1 MKTRLASDPT
11 HDSSYEE
18 TTEYRGITMRV
29 TASVPARINI
39 IGEHT
44 DHFGGLSLTFSS
56 QHSLELTATH
66 REGGSRG
73 NQTVTSL
80 WEAAGGWS
88 ADLDVDSSIPIG
100 AGLSSSAALCVAIV
114 MCSQRNIDPME
125 ISLEAQRI
133 ENQVLRSNC
142 GLMDQISITHSKEG
156 LATLLD
162 FSRMSI
168 ENFRIPDDWRFKLVD
183 TGIRRNLSE
192 TKYSSSEI
200 KMEIKRIHA
209 KEESARV
216 RKALTSDVGALGSI
230 LNESHASMS
239 DNIRASTPEIDNMVK
254 EIQSTAGV
262 LGARLMGGGY
272 GGMILALVE
281 GENALPGEILV
292 SSGPAFLQETL

>member
-1 MKTRLASDPT
+1 MRL
-11 HDSSYEE
+11 
-18 TTEYRGITMRV
+18 

-56 QHSLELTATH
+56 QHRLELTASP
-66 REGGSRG
+66 REDESRG
-73 NQTVTSL
+73 NQTVVSL

-88 ADLDVDSSIPIG
+88 ADLGVDSNIPIG

-114 MCSQRNIDPME
+114 MCSQNNIDPME
-125 ISLEAQRI
+125 VSLEAQRI
-133 ENQVLRSNC
+133 EHQVLRSNC
-142 GLMDQISITHSKEG
+142 GLMDQLSITHSKEG

-168 ENFRIPDDWRFKLVD
+168 ESFRMPDDWRFKLVD
-183 TGIRRNLSE
+183 TGIRRSLIE
-192 TKYSSSEI
+192 TDYSSSEI
-200 KMEIKRIHA
+200 KIETRRTHS

-216 RKALTSDVGALGSI
+216 MTALSCDARTLGDI
-230 LNESHASMS
+230 INESHASIS

-254 EIQSTAGV
+254 EIQSTSGV
-262 LGARLMGGGY
+262 LGARMMGAGY

-281 GENALPGEILV
+281 EEDTLPGELLV
-292 SSGPAFLQETL
+292 SSAPAFLQETL

>member
-1 MKTRLASDPT
+1 
-11 HDSSYEE
+11 
-18 TTEYRGITMRV
+18 MRV

-56 QHSLELTATH
+56 QHRLELTASP
-66 REGGSRG
+66 RDDRSRG
-73 NQTVTSL
+73 DQTVTSL

-88 ADLDVDSSIPIG
+88 ADLDVDSNIPIG

-114 MCSQRNIDPME
+114 MCSQNTVDPME

-133 ENQVLRSNC
+133 ENHVLRSNC
-142 GLMDQISITHSKEG
+142 GLMDQISVTHSKEG

-162 FSRMSI
+162 FSKMSI
-168 ENFRIPDDWRFKLVD
+168 ESFRMPDDWRFKLVD
-183 TGIRRNLSE
+183 TGIRRSLSE
-192 TKYSSSEI
+192 TNYSNSEFKI
-200 KMEIKRIHA
+200 ETRRIHA

-216 RKALTSDVGALGSI
+216 RAALSSDARVLGTI
-230 LNESHASMS
+230 LNESHASIS
-239 DNIRASTPEIDNMVK
+239 DNIRASTPEIDNMGK

-262 LGARLMGGGY
+262 LGARLMGGGF

-281 GENALPGEILV
+281 EEDALPGELLV
-292 SSGPAFLQETL
+292 SSAPAFLQETL

>member
-1 MKTRLASDPT
+1 
-11 HDSSYEE
+11 
-18 TTEYRGITMRV
+18 MRV

-56 QHSLELTATH
+56 QHRLELSATP
-66 REGGSRG
+66 RENGIRG

-88 ADLDVDSSIPIG
+88 ADLVVDSNIPIG

-114 MCSQRNIDPME
+114 MCSQNKIDPME

-142 GLMDQISITHSKEG
+142 GLMDQISITHSTEG

-162 FSRMSI
+162 YSRMSI
-168 ENFRIPDDWRFKLVD
+168 ENFRMPDDWRFKLVD
-183 TGIRRNLSE
+183 TGIRRSLSE
-192 TKYSSSEI
+192 TIYSSPEI
-200 KMEIKRIHA
+200 DIETRRKHA
-209 KEESARV
+209 EEESERV
-216 RKALTSDVGALGSI
+216 RHALSSDARALGGI
-230 LNESHASMS
+230 INASHASIS
-239 DNIRASTPEIDNMVK
+239 DNIRSSTPEIDTMVK
-254 EIQSTAGV
+254 EIQGIAGV
-262 LGARLMGGGY
+262 LGARLMGGGF

-281 GENALPGEILV
+281 EKDALSGELLV
-292 SSGPAFLQETL
+292 SSGSAFLQETL

>member
-1 MKTRLASDPT
+1 
-11 HDSSYEE
+11 
-18 TTEYRGITMRV
+18 MRV

-56 QHSLELTATH
+56 QHRLELTATK
-66 REGGSRG
+66 REGASRG
-73 NQTVTSL
+73 DQPVISL

-114 MCSQRNIDPME
+114 MCSRNKNGPME

-168 ENFRIPDDWRFKLVD
+168 DRFRMPEDWRFKLVD
-183 TGIRRNLSE
+183 TGIRRSLRE
-192 TKYSSSEI
+192 TNYSTPEI
-200 KMEIKRIHA
+200 SLETRRMHA
-209 KEESARV
+209 EEESARV
-216 RKALTSDVGALGSI
+216 RNALSSDARELGSI
-230 LNESHASMS
+230 LNESHASIS
-239 DNIRASTPEIDNMVK
+239 ENIRASTPEIDNMVK
-254 EIQSTAGV
+254 EIQNTAGV
-262 LGARLMGGGY
+262 LGARLMGGGF

-281 GENALPGEILV
+281 AEDVIPGDLLV
-292 SSGPAFLQETL
+292 SSGPAFIEESL

>member
-1 MKTRLASDPT
+1 
-11 HDSSYEE
+11 
-18 TTEYRGITMRV
+18 MRV

-56 QHSLELTATH
+56 QHRLKLSATP
-66 REGGSRG
+66 REGGIRG

-88 ADLDVDSSIPIG
+88 ADLVVDSNIPIG

-114 MCSQRNIDPME
+114 MCSQNKIDPME

-142 GLMDQISITHSKEG
+142 GLMDQISITHSTEG

-162 FSRMSI
+162 YSRMSI
-168 ENFRIPDDWRFKLVD
+168 ENFRMPDDWRFKLVD
-183 TGIRRNLSE
+183 TGIRRSLSE
-192 TKYSSSEI
+192 TNYSSSEVDI
-200 KMEIKRIHA
+200 ETRRIHA
-209 KEESARV
+209 EEESERV
-216 RKALTSDVGALGSI
+216 RHALSSDARALGGI
-230 LNESHASMS
+230 INESHASIS
-239 DNIRASTPEIDNMVK
+239 DNIRSSTPEIDTMVK
-254 EIQSTAGV
+254 EIQGIAGV
-262 LGARLMGGGY
+262 LGARLMGGGF

-281 GENALPGEILV
+281 EKDALSGELLV
-292 SSGPAFLQETL
+292 SSGSAFLQETL

>member
-1 MKTRLASDPT
+1 
-11 HDSSYEE
+11 
-18 TTEYRGITMRV
+18 MRV

-56 QHSLELTATH
+56 QHRLELTASP
-66 REGGSRG
+66 RDDRSRG
-73 NQTVTSL
+73 DQTVTSL

-88 ADLDVDSSIPIG
+88 ADLDVDSNIPIG

-114 MCSQRNIDPME
+114 MCSQNTVDPME

-133 ENQVLRSNC
+133 ENHVLRSNC
-142 GLMDQISITHSKEG
+142 GLMDQISVTHSKEG

-162 FSRMSI
+162 FSKMSI
-168 ENFRIPDDWRFKLVD
+168 ESFRMPDDWRFKLVD
-183 TGIRRNLSE
+183 TGIRRSLSE
-192 TKYSSSEI
+192 TNYSSSAI
-200 KMEIKRIHA
+200 KIETRRIHA

-216 RKALTSDVGALGSI
+216 RTALTSDARVLGTM
-230 LNESHASMS
+230 LNESHASIS

-262 LGARLMGGGY
+262 LGARLMGGGF

-281 GENALPGEILV
+281 EEDTLPGELLV
-292 SSGPAFLQETL
+292 SSPPAFLQETL

>member
-1 MKTRLASDPT
+1 
-11 HDSSYEE
+11 
-18 TTEYRGITMRV
+18 MRV

-56 QHSLELTATH
+56 QHRLELSATP
-66 REGGSRG
+66 REDGIRG

-88 ADLDVDSSIPIG
+88 ADLVVDSNIPIG

-114 MCSQRNIDPME
+114 MCSQNKIDPME

-162 FSRMSI
+162 YSRMSI
-168 ENFRIPDDWRFKLVD
+168 ENFRMPDDWRFKLVD
-183 TGIRRNLSE
+183 TGIRRSLSE
-192 TKYSSSEI
+192 TNYSSSEVDI
-200 KMEIKRIHA
+200 ETRRIHA
-209 KEESARV
+209 EEESERV
-216 RKALTSDVGALGSI
+216 RHALSSDARALGGI
-230 LNESHASMS
+230 INESHASIS
-239 DNIRASTPEIDNMVK
+239 DNIRSSTPEIDTMVK
-254 EIQSTAGV
+254 EIQGIAGV
-262 LGARLMGGGY
+262 LGARLMGGGF

-281 GENALPGEILV
+281 EKDALSGELLV
-292 SSGPAFLQETL
+292 SSGSAFLQETL

>member
-1 MKTRLASDPT
+1 
-11 HDSSYEE
+11 
-18 TTEYRGITMRV
+18 MRV

-56 QHSLELTATH
+56 QHRLELTASP
-66 REGGSRG
+66 RDDRSRG
-73 NQTVTSL
+73 DQTVTSL

-88 ADLDVDSSIPIG
+88 ADLDVDSNIPIG

-114 MCSQRNIDPME
+114 MCSQNSVDPME

-133 ENQVLRSNC
+133 ENHVLRSNC
-142 GLMDQISITHSKEG
+142 GLMDQISVTHSKEG

-162 FSRMSI
+162 FSKMSI
-168 ENFRIPDDWRFKLVD
+168 ESFRMPDDWRFKLVD
-183 TGIRRNLSE
+183 TGIRRSLSE
-192 TKYSSSEI
+192 TNYSNSEI
-200 KMEIKRIHA
+200 KIETRRIHA

-216 RKALTSDVGALGSI
+216 RAALSSDARLLGAI
-230 LNESHASMS
+230 LNESHASIS

-262 LGARLMGGGY
+262 LGARLMGGGF

-281 GENALPGEILV
+281 EEDTLPGELLV
-292 SSGPAFLQETL
+292 SSPPAFLQETL

>member
-1 MKTRLASDPT
+1 
-11 HDSSYEE
+11 
-18 TTEYRGITMRV
+18 MRV

-56 QHSLELTATH
+56 QHRLELTASP
-66 REGGSRG
+66 RDDRSRG
-73 NQTVTSL
+73 DQTVTSL

-88 ADLDVDSSIPIG
+88 ADLDVDSNIPIG

-114 MCSQRNIDPME
+114 MCSQNTVDPME

-133 ENQVLRSNC
+133 ENHVLRSNC
-142 GLMDQISITHSKEG
+142 GLMDQISVTHSKEG

-162 FSRMSI
+162 FSKMSI
-168 ENFRIPDDWRFKLVD
+168 ESFRMPDDWRFKLVD
-183 TGIRRNLSE
+183 TGIRRSLSE
-192 TKYSSSEI
+192 TNYSSSAI
-200 KMEIKRIHA
+200 KIETRRIHA

-216 RKALTSDVGALGSI
+216 RTALTSDARVLGTI
-230 LNESHASMS
+230 LNESHASIS

-262 LGARLMGGGY
+262 LGARLMGGGF

-281 GENALPGEILV
+281 EEDALPGELLV
-292 SSGPAFLQETL
+292 SSAPAFLQETL

>member
-1 MKTRLASDPT
+1 
-11 HDSSYEE
+11 
-18 TTEYRGITMRV
+18 MRV

-56 QHSLELTATH
+56 QHRLELSATP
-66 REGGSRG
+66 REDGIRG

-88 ADLDVDSSIPIG
+88 ADLVVDSNIPIG

-114 MCSQRNIDPME
+114 MCSQNKIDPME

-142 GLMDQISITHSKEG
+142 GLMDQISITHSTEG

-162 FSRMSI
+162 YSRMSI
-168 ENFRIPDDWRFKLVD
+168 ENFRMPDDWRFKLVD
-183 TGIRRNLSE
+183 TGIRRSLSE
-192 TKYSSSEI
+192 TNYSSSEVDI
-200 KMEIKRIHA
+200 ETRRIHA
-209 KEESARV
+209 EEESERV
-216 RKALTSDVGALGSI
+216 RHALSSDARALGGI
-230 LNESHASMS
+230 INESHASIS
-239 DNIRASTPEIDNMVK
+239 DNIRSSTPEIDTMVR
-254 EIQSTAGV
+254 EIQGIAGV
-262 LGARLMGGGY
+262 LGARLMGGGF

-281 GENALPGEILV
+281 EKDALSGELLV
-292 SSGPAFLQETL
+292 SSDSAFLQETL

>member
-1 MKTRLASDPT
+1 MKVS
-11 HDSSYEE
+11 
-18 TTEYRGITMRV
+18 
-29 TASVPARINI
+29 ASVPARINI

-56 QHSLELTATH
+56 QHRLKLTAST
-66 REGGSRG
+66 REDGRRG
-73 NQTVTSL
+73 NQTVISL

-88 ADLDVDSSIPIG
+88 ADLAVDSNIPIG

-114 MCSQRNIDPME
+114 MCSQNNIDPME

-133 ENQVLRSNC
+133 ENQVLHSNC

-168 ENFRIPDDWRFKLVD
+168 EEFRMPDDWRFKLVD
-183 TGIRRNLSE
+183 TGIRRSLSE
-192 TKYSSSEI
+192 TNYNNTEI
-200 KMEIKRIHA
+200 KIETRRIHA

-216 RKALTSDVGALGSI
+216 RTALSSDAKALGTI
-230 LNESHASMS
+230 LNESHASIR
-239 DNIRASTPEIDNMVK
+239 DNIRASTPEIDNMVN
-254 EIQSTAGV
+254 EIQNTAGV
-262 LGARLMGGGY
+262 LGARLMGGGF

-281 GENALPGEILV
+281 EEDAIPGELLL
-292 SSGPAFLQETL
+292 SSGPAFLQKTL

>member
-1 MKTRLASDPT
+1 
-11 HDSSYEE
+11 
-18 TTEYRGITMRV
+18 MRV

-56 QHSLELTATH
+56 QHRLELSATP
-66 REGGSRG
+66 REDGIRG

-88 ADLDVDSSIPIG
+88 ADLVVDSNIPIG

-114 MCSQRNIDPME
+114 MCSQNKIDPME

-142 GLMDQISITHSKEG
+142 GLMDQISITHSTEG

-162 FSRMSI
+162 YSRMSI
-168 ENFRIPDDWRFKLVD
+168 ENFRMPDDWRFKLVD
-183 TGIRRNLSE
+183 TGIRRSLSE
-192 TKYSSSEI
+192 TNYSSSEI
-200 KMEIKRIHA
+200 DIETRRIHA
-209 KEESARV
+209 EEESERV
-216 RKALTSDVGALGSI
+216 RHALSSDARALGGI
-230 LNESHASMS
+230 INESHASIS
-239 DNIRASTPEIDNMVK
+239 DNIRSSTPEIDTMVK
-254 EIQSTAGV
+254 EIQGIAGV
-262 LGARLMGGGY
+262 LGARLMGGGF

-281 GENALPGEILV
+281 EKDELSGELLV
-292 SSGPAFLQETL
+292 SSGSAFLQETL

>member
-1 MKTRLASDPT
+1 
-11 HDSSYEE
+11 
-18 TTEYRGITMRV
+18 MRV

-56 QHSLELTATH
+56 QHRLELSATP
-66 REGGSRG
+66 REDGIRG

-88 ADLDVDSSIPIG
+88 ADLVVDSNIPIG

-114 MCSQRNIDPME
+114 MCSQNKIDPME

-142 GLMDQISITHSKEG
+142 GLMDQISITHSTEG

-162 FSRMSI
+162 YSRMSV
-168 ENFRIPDDWRFKLVD
+168 EYFRMPDDWRFKLVD
-183 TGIRRNLSE
+183 TGIRRSLSE
-192 TKYSSSEI
+192 TNYSSLEI
-200 KMEIKRIHA
+200 DIETRRIHA
-209 KEESARV
+209 EEESERV
-216 RKALTSDVGALGSI
+216 RHALSSDARALGGI
-230 LNESHASMS
+230 INESHASSS
-239 DNIRASTPEIDNMVK
+239 DNIRSSTPEIDTMVK
-254 EIQSTAGV
+254 EIQGISGV
-262 LGARLMGGGY
+262 LGARLMGGGF

-281 GENALPGEILV
+281 EKDALSGELLV
-292 SSGPAFLQETL
+292 SSGSAFLQETL

>member
-1 MKTRLASDPT
+1 
-11 HDSSYEE
+11 
-18 TTEYRGITMRV
+18 MRV

-56 QHSLELTATH
+56 QHRLELSATP
-66 REGGSRG
+66 REDGIRG

-88 ADLDVDSSIPIG
+88 ADLVVDSNIPIG

-114 MCSQRNIDPME
+114 MCSQNKIDPME

-142 GLMDQISITHSKEG
+142 GLMDQISITHSTEG

-162 FSRMSI
+162 YSRMSI
-168 ENFRIPDDWRFKLVD
+168 ENFRMPDDWRFKLVD
-183 TGIRRNLSE
+183 TGIRRSLSE
-192 TKYSSSEI
+192 TNYSSSEI
-200 KMEIKRIHA
+200 DIETRRIHA
-209 KEESARV
+209 EEESERV
-216 RKALTSDVGALGSI
+216 RHALSSDARALGGI
-230 LNESHASMS
+230 INESHASIS
-239 DNIRASTPEIDNMVK
+239 DNIRSSTPEIDTMVK
-254 EIQSTAGV
+254 EIQGIAGV
-262 LGARLMGGGY
+262 LGARLMGGGF

-281 GENALPGEILV
+281 EKDALSGELLV
-292 SSGPAFLQETL
+292 SSGSAFLQETL

>member
-1 MKTRLASDPT
+1 
-11 HDSSYEE
+11 
-18 TTEYRGITMRV
+18 MRV

-56 QHSLELTATH
+56 QHRLELSATP
-66 REGGSRG
+66 REDGIRG
-73 NQTVTSL
+73 NPTVTSL

-88 ADLDVDSSIPIG
+88 ADLVVDSNIPIG

-114 MCSQRNIDPME
+114 MCSQNKIDPME

-162 FSRMSI
+162 YSRMSI
-168 ENFRIPDDWRFKLVD
+168 ENFRMPDDWRFKLVD
-183 TGIRRNLSE
+183 TGIRRSLSE
-192 TKYSSSEI
+192 TNYSSSEI
-200 KMEIKRIHA
+200 DIETRRIHA
-209 KEESARV
+209 EQESERV
-216 RKALTSDVGALGSI
+216 RHALSSDARALGGI
-230 LNESHASMS
+230 INESHASIS
-239 DNIRASTPEIDNMVK
+239 DNIRSSTPEIDTIVK
-254 EIQSTAGV
+254 EIQGISGV
-262 LGARLMGGGY
+262 LGARLMGGGF

-281 GENALPGEILV
+281 EKDALSGELLV
-292 SSGPAFLQETL
+292 SSGSAFLQETL

>member
-1 MKTRLASDPT
+1 
-11 HDSSYEE
+11 
-18 TTEYRGITMRV
+18 MRV

-56 QHSLELTATH
+56 QHRLELSATP
-66 REGGSRG
+66 REDGIRG

-88 ADLDVDSSIPIG
+88 ADLVVDSNIPIG

-114 MCSQRNIDPME
+114 MCSQNKIDPME

-142 GLMDQISITHSKEG
+142 GLMDQISITHSTEG

-162 FSRMSI
+162 YSRMSI
-168 ENFRIPDDWRFKLVD
+168 ENFRMPDDWRFKLVD
-183 TGIRRNLSE
+183 TGIRRSLSE
-192 TKYSSSEI
+192 TNYSSSEI
-200 KMEIKRIHA
+200 DIETRRIHA
-209 KEESARV
+209 EEESERV
-216 RKALTSDVGALGSI
+216 RHALSSDARALGGI
-230 LNESHASMS
+230 INESHASIS
-239 DNIRASTPEIDNMVK
+239 DNIRSSTPEIDTMVK
-254 EIQSTAGV
+254 EIQGISGV
-262 LGARLMGGGY
+262 LGARLMGGGF

-281 GENALPGEILV
+281 EKDALSGELLV
-292 SSGPAFLQETL
+292 SSGSAFLQETL

>member
-1 MKTRLASDPT
+1 MK
-11 HDSSYEE
+11 
-18 TTEYRGITMRV
+18 V

-56 QHSLELTATH
+56 QHRLELTASH
-66 REGGSRG
+66 REKENSGD
-73 NQTVTSL
+73 QAVISL

-88 ADLDVDSSIPIG
+88 AALDVDSSIPIG

-114 MCSQRNIDPME
+114 MCSQNKVDPME

-133 ENQVLRSNC
+133 ENRVLRSNC

-168 ENFRIPDDWRFKLVD
+168 ESFRMPEDWRFKLVD
-183 TGIRRNLSE
+183 TGIRRSLSD
-192 TKYSSSEI
+192 TNYSSSEVS
-200 KMEIKRIHA
+200 MQTRRIHA
-209 KEESARV
+209 EEESARV
-216 RKALTSDVGALGSI
+216 RIALTSDARALGSI
-230 LNESHASMS
+230 LNESHESIS
-239 DNIRASTPEIDNMVK
+239 DNIRSSTPEIDNMVRAV
-254 EIQSTAGV
+254 QNTAGV
-262 LGARLMGGGY
+262 YGARLMGGGF

-281 GENALPGEILV
+281 EEDAIPGDLLV
-292 SSGPAFLQETL
+292 SSGPAFLQKTL

>member
-1 MKTRLASDPT
+1 
-11 HDSSYEE
+11 
-18 TTEYRGITMRV
+18 MRV

-56 QHSLELTATH
+56 QHRLELTASP
-66 REGGSRG
+66 RDDRSRG
-73 NQTVTSL
+73 DQTVTSL

-88 ADLDVDSSIPIG
+88 ADLDVDSNIPIG

-114 MCSQRNIDPME
+114 MCSQNTVDPME

-133 ENQVLRSNC
+133 ENHVLRSNC
-142 GLMDQISITHSKEG
+142 GLMDQISVTHSKEG

-162 FSRMSI
+162 FSKMSI
-168 ENFRIPDDWRFKLVD
+168 ESFRMPDDWRFKLVD
-183 TGIRRNLSE
+183 TGIRRSLSE
-192 TKYSSSEI
+192 TNYSSSEI
-200 KMEIKRIHA
+200 KIGTRRIHA
-209 KEESARV
+209 KDESARV
-216 RKALTSDVGALGSI
+216 RAALSSDARALGTI
-230 LNESHASMS
+230 LNESHASIS

-262 LGARLMGGGY
+262 LGARLMGGGF

-281 GENALPGEILV
+281 EEDSLPGELLV
-292 SSGPAFLQETL
+292 SSGSAFLQETL

>member
-1 MKTRLASDPT
+1 
-11 HDSSYEE
+11 
-18 TTEYRGITMRV
+18 MRV

-56 QHSLELTATH
+56 QHRLELSATP
-66 REGGSRG
+66 REGGIRG

-88 ADLDVDSSIPIG
+88 ADLVVDSNIPIG

-114 MCSQRNIDPME
+114 MCSQNKIDPME

-142 GLMDQISITHSKEG
+142 GLMDQISITHSTEG

-162 FSRMSI
+162 YSRMSI
-168 ENFRIPDDWRFKLVD
+168 ENFRMPDDWRFKLVD
-183 TGIRRNLSE
+183 TGIRRSLSE
-192 TKYSSSEI
+192 TNYSSSEVDI
-200 KMEIKRIHA
+200 ETRRIHA
-209 KEESARV
+209 EEESERV
-216 RKALTSDVGALGSI
+216 RHALSSDARALGGI
-230 LNESHASMS
+230 INESHASIS
-239 DNIRASTPEIDNMVK
+239 DNIRSSTPEIDTMVK
-254 EIQSTAGV
+254 EIQGIAGV
-262 LGARLMGGGY
+262 LGARLMGGGF

-281 GENALPGEILV
+281 EKDALSGELLV
-292 SSGPAFLQETL
+292 SSGSAFLQETL

>member
-1 MKTRLASDPT
+1 MK
-11 HDSSYEE
+11 
-18 TTEYRGITMRV
+18 V
-29 TASVPARINI
+29 NASVPARINI

-56 QHSLELTATH
+56 QHRLELTAST
-66 REGGSRG
+66 REDGRRG
-73 NQTVTSL
+73 NQTVISL

-88 ADLDVDSSIPIG
+88 ADLAVDSNIPIG

-114 MCSQRNIDPME
+114 MCSQNNIDPME

-133 ENQVLRSNC
+133 ENQVLHSNC

-168 ENFRIPDDWRFKLVD
+168 EGFRMPEDWRFKLVD
-183 TGIRRNLSE
+183 TGIRRSLSE
-192 TKYSSSEI
+192 TNYNNSEI
-200 KMEIKRIHA
+200 KIETRRIHA

-216 RKALTSDVGALGSI
+216 RTALSSDAKALGTI
-230 LNESHASMS
+230 LNESHASIR
-239 DNIRASTPEIDNMVK
+239 DNIRASRPEIDNKVN
-254 EIQSTAGV
+254 EIQNTAGV
-262 LGARLMGGGY
+262 LGARLMGGGF

-281 GENALPGEILV
+281 EEDAIPGELLLP
-292 SSGPAFLQETL
+292 SGSAFLQKTL

>member
-1 MKTRLASDPT
+1 
-11 HDSSYEE
+11 
-18 TTEYRGITMRV
+18 MRV

-56 QHSLELTATH
+56 QHRLELSATP
-66 REGGSRG
+66 REGGIRG

-88 ADLDVDSSIPIG
+88 ADLVVDSNIPIG

-114 MCSQRNIDPME
+114 MCSQNKIDPME

-162 FSRMSI
+162 YSRMSI
-168 ENFRIPDDWRFKLVD
+168 ENFRMPDDWRFKLVD
-183 TGIRRNLSE
+183 TGIRRSLSE
-192 TKYSSSEI
+192 TNYSSSEI
-200 KMEIKRIHA
+200 DIETRRIHA
-209 KEESARV
+209 EEESERV
-216 RKALTSDVGALGSI
+216 RHALSSDARALGGI
-230 LNESHASMS
+230 INESHASIS
-239 DNIRASTPEIDNMVK
+239 DNIRSSTPEIDTMVK
-254 EIQSTAGV
+254 EIQGIAGV
-262 LGARLMGGGY
+262 LGARLMGGGF

-281 GENALPGEILV
+281 EKDALSGELLV
-292 SSGPAFLQETL
+292 SSGSAFLQETL

>member
-1 MKTRLASDPT
+1 
-11 HDSSYEE
+11 
-18 TTEYRGITMRV
+18 MRV

-56 QHSLELTATH
+56 QHRLELSATP
-66 REGGSRG
+66 REDGIRG

-88 ADLDVDSSIPIG
+88 ADLVVDSNIPIG

-114 MCSQRNIDPME
+114 MCSQNKIDPME

-142 GLMDQISITHSKEG
+142 GLMDQISITHSTEG

-162 FSRMSI
+162 YSRMSI
-168 ENFRIPDDWRFKLVD
+168 ENFRMPDDWRFKLVD
-183 TGIRRNLSE
+183 TGIRRSLSE
-192 TKYSSSEI
+192 TIYSSPEI
-200 KMEIKRIHA
+200 DIETRRKHA
-209 KEESARV
+209 EEESERV
-216 RKALTSDVGALGSI
+216 RHALSSDARALGGI
-230 LNESHASMS
+230 INASHASIS
-239 DNIRASTPEIDNMVK
+239 DNIRSSTPEIDTMVK
-254 EIQSTAGV
+254 EIQGIAGV
-262 LGARLMGGGY
+262 LGARLMGGGF

-281 GENALPGEILV
+281 EKDALSGELLV
-292 SSGPAFLQETL
+292 SSGSAFLQETL

>member
-1 MKTRLASDPT
+1 MK
-11 HDSSYEE
+11 
-18 TTEYRGITMRV
+18 V
-29 TASVPARINI
+29 KASVPARINI

-56 QHSLELTATH
+56 QHRLKLTAST
-66 REGGSRG
+66 REDGSRG
-73 NQTVTSL
+73 NQTVISL

-88 ADLDVDSSIPIG
+88 ADLAVDSNIPIG

-114 MCSQRNIDPME
+114 MCSQNNIDPME

-133 ENQVLRSNC
+133 ENQVLHSNC

-168 ENFRIPDDWRFKLVD
+168 EGFRMPDDWRFKLVD
-183 TGIRRNLSE
+183 TGIRRSLSE
-192 TKYSSSEI
+192 TNYNNSEI
-200 KMEIKRIHA
+200 KIETRRIHA

-216 RKALTSDVGALGSI
+216 RTALSSDAKALGTI
-230 LNESHASMS
+230 LNESHASIR
-239 DNIRASTPEIDNMVK
+239 DNIRASRPEIDNMVN
-254 EIQSTAGV
+254 EIQNTAGV
-262 LGARLMGGGY
+262 LGARLMGGGF

-281 GENALPGEILV
+281 EEDAIPGELLLP
-292 SSGPAFLQETL
+292 SGSAFLQKTL